1 MGCFSSSPPGNPFRE
16 FKAGS
21 CDARAGFAFPVGM
34 DACASI
40 PTVHPCHVTVPVLRH
55 VISPEGEANDI
66 NYGII
71 ERNHRK
77 HPIKDVYLDC

>member
-1 MGCFSSSPPGNPFRE
+1 MRSNEASIDIDEIRKVVLFFLPPPGNPFRE

-40 PTVHPCHVTVPVLRH
+40 PRYTLAT
-55 VISPEGEANDI
+55 
-66 NYGII
+66 
-71 ERNHRK
+71 
-77 HPIKDVYLDC
+77 